1 MNGLSETLA
10 TFATTEMSEYV
21 VLLVETTL
29 APGSVIPLVWS
40 ASFIVRID
48 GPVANEDNLVT
59 SIGEMQCFQFGMVPQ
74 LCTLRSF
81 MLVRITAVR
90 SDMSIWFFS
99 TRRICNNYKVIFDLD
114 GTNILFRLSHQTATS
129 RRVRA
134 ELVVIDFRYQPL
146 QDGQGRLAASREYV
160 RGTLLPSVW

>member
-21 VLLVETTL
+21 VLRVETTL

-59 SIGEMQCFQFGMVPQ
+59 SIGEMQCFQLGVVPQ
-74 LCTLRSF
+74 LCTIRSF
-81 MLVRITAVR
+81 MLVPVQLRIFGRHFTFRITAIR
-90 SDMSIWFFS
+90 SNMSIRFFS

-114 GTNILFRLSHQTATS
+114 DTNILFRLSHQTATS

-146 QDGQGRLAASREYV
+146 QDG
-160 RGTLLPSVW
+160 